1 MSSGKAARIE
11 SSVIDPSTKDTLD
24 DSGRLLFSE
33 DNKLS
38 TMTIS
43 LGSMSSSCKTKLE
56 PTKPAPPTT
65 SYKVVKLTN
74 GEEII
79 CQLGDDIDNGEYK
92 INFPLKMEV
101 HSVLTKEG
109 PVDSLN
115 LSRWIGPYTEQSLFL
130 IKSDHVLLVAN
141 ASPGLS
147 RYYEHVR
154 KQIIQVNSPKLDD
167 ITNEEVYEDLLTDLE
182 IEDTIH

>member
-1 MSSGKAARIE
+1 MEA
-11 SSVIDPSTKDTLD
+11 ST
-24 DSGRLLFSE
+24 
-33 DNKLS
+33 
-38 TMTIS
+38 
-43 LGSMSSSCKTKLE
+43 
-56 PTKPAPPTT
+56 
-65 SYKVVKLTN
+65 YKVVKLTN

-109 PVDSLN
+109 PVESLN

-147 RYYEHVR
+147 KYYEHVIR
-154 KQIIQVNSPKLDD
+154 EIDNLDNSKTIKQALDD
-167 ITNEEVYEDLLTDLE
+167 IKDEDVYDELLEELETDNN
-182 IEDTIH
+182 TVH

>member
-1 MSSGKAARIE
+1 MNT
-11 SSVIDPSTKDTLD
+11 P
-24 DSGRLLFSE
+24 
-33 DNKLS
+33 
-38 TMTIS
+38 
-43 LGSMSSSCKTKLE
+43 
-56 PTKPAPPTT
+56 

-101 HSVLTKEG
+101 HSFMTKEG

-147 RYYEHVR
+147 RYYERVMNEI
-154 KQIIQVNSPKLDD
+154 KQLDTPEKRSTLDD
-167 ITNEEVYEDLLTDLE
+167 IKDEDVYDELLEELKTDSN
-182 IEDTIH
+182 TVH

>member
-1 MSSGKAARIE
+1 MN
-11 SSVIDPSTKDTLD
+11 T
-24 DSGRLLFSE
+24 
-33 DNKLS
+33 
-38 TMTIS
+38 
-43 LGSMSSSCKTKLE
+43 
-56 PTKPAPPTT
+56 PA
-65 SYKVVKLTN
+65 YKVVKLTN

-101 HSVLTKEG
+101 HSLMTKEG

-115 LSRWIGPYTEQSLFL
+115 LSRWIGPYTEQSRFL

-147 RYYEHVR
+147 KYYEHVM
-154 KQIIQVNSPKLDD
+154 KEINQLDTPEKKLALENIRDED
-167 ITNEEVYEDLLTDLE
+167 IYDELLEELE
-182 IEDTIH
+182 TETDTIH